1 MTSPHARVSLRL
13 LLVVLAAA
21 GLAAC
26 ETSGLGTTTQAP
38 KPVEPPMTHRRAAEL
53 CWMAAEKGSAAMPLD
68 KRADVV
74 DKCIAQKMKA
84 ASGSAAPAG
93 PEAKRTR
100 PEAGG
105 RARPRR
111 EALTA
116 WRRDKPAAPPCG
128 PPAAVSPSES
138 PAAKEVV
145 MAKGQMRV
153 PKEKK
158 KPKADKDKPKQ
169 LSAYKLSQQ
178 QGSAGNP
185 FGNPPGK
192 KG

>member
-1 MTSPHARVSLRL
+1 MHRAEDEGDGGQRRVG
-13 LLVVLAAA
+13 A
-21 GLAAC
+21 GGPRGRSREK
-26 ETSGLGTTTQAP
+26 ET
-38 KPVEPPMTHRRAAEL
+38 R
-53 CWMAAEKGSAAMPLD
+53 
-68 KRADVV
+68 
-74 DKCIAQKMKA
+74 
-84 ASGSAAPAG
+84 G
-93 PEAKRTR
+93 PERQRTR
-100 PEAGG
+100 PEAGRRG
-105 RARPRR
+105 RARP
-111 EALTA
+111 EALIA
-116 WRRDKPAAPPCG
+116 GRRDKPAASPCG